1 MKTEPT
7 PFHITEI
14 SSPLGTMAAAA
25 NSRGVYLL
33 EFIENNS
40 AKKLLL
46 DIDKRINLS
55 DTEQENP
62 HLILLKNELD
72 AYFKG
77 ALKKFTV
84 PLDLQGSDF
93 QKKVWMELLTIPYGE
108 TRSYEQQTLKLG
120 DLKAIRAV
128 ASANGKNRIAIVV
141 PCHRVIGKNGSLTGY
156 AGGLDK
162 KLWLLDFES
171 KYSGK
176 SFQTSLEF

>member
-1 MKTEPT
+1 MKTEAT

-14 SSPLGTMAAAA
+14 NSPLGAMAAAA

-40 AKKLLL
+40 AKKNLLN
-46 DIDKRINLS
+46 IDKKVNLS
-55 DTEQENP
+55 GTEQENP

-77 ALKKFTV
+77 TLKKFTI

-108 TRSYEQQTLKLG
+108 TRSYEQQTARLG

-171 KYSGK
+171 KHSGK
-176 SFQTSLEF
+176 SYQTSLEF

>member
-14 SSPLGTMAAAA
+14 SSPLGAMAAAA

-108 TRSYEQQTLKLG
+108 TRSYEQQTTRLG

-171 KYSGK
+171 KHSGK

>member
-1 MKTEPT
+1 
-7 PFHITEI
+7 
-14 SSPLGTMAAAA
+14 L
-25 NSRGVYLL
+25 
-33 EFIENNS
+33 
-40 AKKLLL
+40 
-46 DIDKRINLS
+46 
-55 DTEQENP
+55 
-62 HLILLKNELD
+62 ELD

-108 TRSYEQQTLKLG
+108 TRSYEQQTTRLG

-171 KYSGK
+171 KHSGK